1 MGNIRYYLAKS
12 LQLTVEKLP
21 FITTFLKWAEPEQ
34 RSKIVFHEK
43 QLLLY
48 LHHKIYPMKYNRI
61 LLKLSGEALMG
72 DRQYGIDP
80 KRLAEYAAEI
90 KQIHDKGV
98 QIAIVIGG
106 GNIFRGVSGA
116 SNGMDR
122 VQGDYMG
129 MLATVING
137 MALQGALEDA
147 GMQTRLQTAL
157 KIEAIAEPYIK
168 RRAVRHLEKGR
179 IVIFGAGT
187 GNPYFTTDTAAVL
200 RGVEVH
206 ADVILKGTRVDG
218 IYTADPEKDPSATKY
233 DTLSFND
240 VLAKGLN
247 VMDTTAF
254 TLSQEN
260 ELPIIVFD
268 MNKEGNLMKV
278 CEGELVG
285 TTVNV

>member
-1 MGNIRYYLAKS
+1 
-12 LQLTVEKLP
+12 
-21 FITTFLKWAEPEQ
+21 
-34 RSKIVFHEK
+34 
-43 QLLLY
+43 
-48 LHHKIYPMKYNRI
+48 MKYKRI

-72 DRQYGIDP
+72 DRSYGIDP
-80 KRLAEYAAEI
+80 KRLAEYADEI
-90 KQIHDKGV
+90 KEIHNKGV
-98 QIAIVIGG
+98 EIAIVIGG
-106 GNIFRGVSGA
+106 GNIFRGISGA

-137 MALQGALEDA
+137 MALQGALEDK
-147 GMQTRLQTAL
+147 GMLTRLQTAL

-218 IYTADPEKDPSATKY
+218 IYDSDPEKNANAVKFENIT
-233 DTLSFND
+233 FND
-240 VLAKGLN
+240 VIKKGLN
-247 VMDTTAF
+247 VMDSTAF

-260 ELPIIVFD
+260 ELPIVVFD
-268 MNKEGNLMKV
+268 MNTKGNLLKI
-278 CEGELVG
+278 CNGENVG
-285 TTVNV
+285 TVVKI

>member
-1 MGNIRYYLAKS
+1 
-12 LQLTVEKLP
+12 
-21 FITTFLKWAEPEQ
+21 
-34 RSKIVFHEK
+34 
-43 QLLLY
+43 
-48 LHHKIYPMKYNRI
+48 MKYKRI

-90 KQIHDKGV
+90 KQIHEKGV
-98 QIAIVIGG
+98 EIAIVIGG

-233 DTLSFND
+233 DTLTFED
-240 VLAKGLN
+240 VLQKGLN